1 MSTES
6 QRKAWASAL
15 CKDGQMRAITIYGGL
30 KLSVHVDTL
39 EAFAALSAILAKHGY
54 KADPKDPGGP
64 GAYNCR
70 RITGGT
76 KPSLHS
82 YGIAADINPSRN
94 PYGREL
100 VTDMPRAMV
109 EEIEALRTNNGKP
122 VFRWGGD
129 WDGDGQQ
136 DDNPYDAMHF
146 EIACTTA
153 DLKTGIDA
161 DGIPGTSPQPVRV
174 DVKTSLPLLEIGAKG
189 DAVKQLQ
196 GLVGAKVDGGFGPA
210 TDAAVKATQKALGL
224 TADGVVG
231 AKTWAAL
238 LGRLT

>member
-6 QRKAWASAL
+6 QRKAWATAL
-15 CKDGQMRAITIYGGL
+15 CKDGQMRAITLYGGL
-30 KLSVHVDTL
+30 KIQVHTDTL
-39 EAFAALSAILAKHGY
+39 EAFAALSVVLAKHRY
-54 KADPKDPGGP
+54 MADPKDPGGP

-70 RITGGT
+70 NITGGSG
-76 KPSLHS
+76 PSLHS

-94 PYGREL
+94 PYGRKL
-100 VTDMPRAMV
+100 VTDMPLSMV
-109 EEIEALRTNNGKP
+109 EEIVALRTNNGKP

-129 WDGDGQQ
+129 WDGDNQQ
-136 DDNPYDAMHF
+136 DDRTYDAMHF
-146 EIACTTA
+146 EIVCIPA
-153 DLKTGIDA
+153 DLKTGIDV

-174 DVKTSLPLLEIGAKG
+174 DVATSLPLLEIGAKG

-196 GLVGAKVDGGFGPA
+196 GLVGAKADGGFGPA
-210 TDAAVKATQKALGL
+210 TDTAVKAAQKQLGL

-231 AKTWAAL
+231 SKTWAAL